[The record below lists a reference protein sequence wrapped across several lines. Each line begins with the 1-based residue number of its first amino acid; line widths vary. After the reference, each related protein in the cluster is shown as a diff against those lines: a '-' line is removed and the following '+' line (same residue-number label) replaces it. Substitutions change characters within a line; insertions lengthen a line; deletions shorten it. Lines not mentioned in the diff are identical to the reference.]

1 MFDLTFHILEVIHN
15 TKNVW
20 HFICKK
26 AYTVSHWFT
35 CKVFRLKK
43 EGSLWLCCACRGAFA
58 TSTVATA
65 AAALFAGVRNF
76 CTAFRTLFA
85 LLAPLRGPCEWWPW
99 WRRRHTVQQAH
110 GWQRSVEVGCKSR
123 QATSKRWKPFAG
135 LEKQTVWLRRYMR
148 TSKAAT
154 GEAHR
159 ARARQGWC
167 FFRPATMATRT

>member
-1 MFDLTFHILEVIHN
+1 MQSVYSFSLVYMHVNFL
-15 TKNVW
+15 
-20 HFICKK
+20 C
-26 AYTVSHWFT
+26 
-35 CKVFRLKK
+35 LKK
-43 EGSLWLCCACRGAFA
+43 EGSLWLCCACGGAFA
-58 TSTVATA
+58 TSTVVAAAATTA
-65 AAALFAGVRNF
+65 AALCGRAKFLHCSPHWGAPGGHGDYDAGTQ
-76 CTAFRTLFA
+76 CSKRTVYA
-85 LLAPLRGPCEWWPW
+85 IAKAATGAAHMAR
-99 WRRRHTVQQAH
+99 TV
-110 GWQRSVEVGCKSR
+110 GWQRSLEVGCKSR